1 MTRKTERPVHSEPL
15 QALDQGGAVHLTVG
29 KGVKSTAAG
38 NAVEEAKSNWVKVPT
53 LYSPA
58 LSDASAQ
65 VVDTDGG
72 QGQRALVVG
81 FSDAVKDKEL
91 ARATKA
97 GCCRSTI
104 RAMPRP
110 PTMPKTSINGR
121 STASVKRCWRRRRHY
136 H

>member
-1 MTRKTERPVHSEPL
+1 MHSEPL

-53 LYSPA
+53 LYSLA

-97 GCCRSTI
+97 LAAAAARSERCRDRQRCRRLLS
-104 RAMPRP
+104 MD
-110 PTMPKTSINGR
+110 GR
-121 STASVKRCWRRRRHY
+121 QRR
-136 H
+136 

>member
-1 MTRKTERPVHSEPL
+1 MHSEPL

-97 GCCRSTI
+97 LAAAAARSERCRDRQRCRRLLS
-104 RAMPRP
+104 MD
-110 PTMPKTSINGR
+110 GR
-121 STASVKRCWRRRRHY
+121 QRR
-136 H
+136 